1 MRIALSLI
9 LGLCTILL
17 WLPLFSEIL
26 CLLFRRPRTPDAMGS
41 SATLPRIL
49 FLVPAHNEELMI
61 RDCVRS
67 LLTLDYPTDARG
79 ILVVAD
85 NCSDSTARLV
95 RSLGVECLERLNP
108 QMRGKPHCIA
118 WALSTLDLKQ
128 WDTCVIVD
136 ADSTVARD
144 FALGVAKLG
153 RANDIVFQPNN
164 LVLNEYETWLTRLGG
179 LLGRCRFEVILPLK
193 ESAGLN
199 CPIGNGMGIGTNLLM
214 RDGWRSYS
222 VAEDSALYAIYS
234 AEGVRI
240 RLARH
245 ANIYSQESR
254 ALSEGATQR
263 RRWLGG
269 RIRLIIEMG
278 GRIMRSAK
286 IGWRQKLDI
295 FVELGLTGPV
305 LHLTIAVGVVGVALV
320 GVGGQAGD
328 IIAFAAVT
336 SLTGMFAATLLTIA
350 RHPEPGRTLF
360 AFVMLPAYA
369 IWRFVVLVATIFTLQ
384 DTTWRRSARALS
396 PAPARESSPTTD

>member
-1 MRIALSLI
+1 
-9 LGLCTILL
+9 
-17 WLPLFSEIL
+17 
-26 CLLFRRPRTPDAMGS
+26 
-41 SATLPRIL
+41 
-49 FLVPAHNEELMI
+49 
-61 RDCVRS
+61 
-67 LLTLDYPTDARG
+67 
-79 ILVVAD
+79 
-85 NCSDSTARLV
+85 
-95 RSLGVECLERLNP
+95 
-108 QMRGKPHCIA
+108 
-118 WALSTLDLKQ
+118 
-128 WDTCVIVD
+128 
-136 ADSTVARD
+136 
-144 FALGVAKLG
+144 
-153 RANDIVFQPNN
+153 
-164 LVLNEYETWLTRLGG
+164 
-179 LLGRCRFEVILPLK
+179 
-193 ESAGLN
+193 

-222 VAEDSALYAIYS
+222 IAEDSALYAIYS
-234 AEGVRI
+234 AEGVQI

-269 RIRLIIEMG
+269 RIRIIVEMG

-328 IIAFAAVT
+328 IIAFAAAT

-369 IWRFVVLVATIFTLQ
+369 IWRFAVFVSTIFTLQ
-384 DTTWRRSARALS
+384 DTTW
-396 PAPARESSPTTD
+396 